1 MKPVTIYTTGSC
13 PFCIMAKRF
22 LDKKEVTYTEIRVDH
37 ETSKRT
43 EMEARSQRTS
53 VPQIFIEEVHVGG
66 FDDMQELA
74 FDGELDKL
82 LQG

>member
-22 LDKKEVTYTEIRVDH
+22 LDKKQVAYTEIRVDR
-37 ETSKRT
+37 EIEKRA
-43 EMEARSQRTS
+43 EMESLSQRTS
-53 VPQIFIEEVHVGG
+53 VPQIFIAETHVGG

-74 FDGELDKL
+74 FEGELDKL
-82 LQG
+82 LQD